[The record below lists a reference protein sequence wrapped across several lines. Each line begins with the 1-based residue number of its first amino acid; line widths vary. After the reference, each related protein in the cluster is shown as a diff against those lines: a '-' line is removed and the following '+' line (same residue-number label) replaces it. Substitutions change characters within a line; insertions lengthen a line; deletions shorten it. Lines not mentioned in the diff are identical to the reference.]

1 MQEVGRISGDVER
14 KLADRNQIES
24 DVSELNSARDAL
36 AADLEA
42 KKAELENLS
51 EAFTRLDVEVERRK
65 SELGRAVSD
74 TDGVLGVISSALCSG
89 ILMFERVRGFSD
101 LVTETM
107 FVCVCSKELIV
118 FDSQELKVWMRLP
131 FERFQVL
138 IAYVENTQEIRVKGL
153 VKDLEFV
160 LRVPPEQS
168 QTGKWLWALGSIEA
182 TSWGNDARN
191 PVKKLQSSKSLVAL
205 GMDKSQSSRTSGASS
220 SRSDSI
226 AADKKKSIDG
236 SRKDTYESLSLP
248 PINVEELRAS
258 SRSSSDS
265 IPGEKKSIAGSRK
278 DISDTS
284 SLPPIY
290 EEKHLSS
297 GSVELSTDTINRIPS
312 NPLSSSVYLNSDAQI
327 LGSSQTA
334 QEPIAFKKMPSSS
347 QVASTNSFKRVMS
360 SSQAVPATPFA
371 DTLNPEHP
379 VPVTLRKMQSSPV
392 QRGASSTE
400 LRISNHTN
408 SSAWRKT
415 QSSVMPK

>member
-24 DVSELNSARDAL
+24 DVSELNSARDVL

-42 KKAELENLS
+42 KKAELEHLS

-89 ILMFERVRGFSD
+89 ILMFEPVRGFPA
-101 LVTETM
+101 LVTEKM
-107 FVCVCSKELIV
+107 FVCVSSKELIV
-118 FDSQELKVWMRLP
+118 FDSQELKVWMRLA
-131 FERFQVL
+131 FAQFQVL

-182 TSWGNDARN
+182 TSGANDARN

-226 AADKKKSIDG
+226 AADKKAIAG
-236 SRKDTYESLSLP
+236 SRKDTSEPLSLP

-290 EEKHLSS
+290 EEKHSTS

-312 NPLSSSVYLNSDAQI
+312 NALSSSVYLNSDAPI
-327 LGSSQTA
+327 LASSQTA

-347 QVASTNSFKRVMS
+347 QVASANSFKRMMS
-360 SSQAVPATPFA
+360 SSQAAPATPFA

-379 VPVTLRKMQSSPV
+379 LPVTLRKMQSSPV